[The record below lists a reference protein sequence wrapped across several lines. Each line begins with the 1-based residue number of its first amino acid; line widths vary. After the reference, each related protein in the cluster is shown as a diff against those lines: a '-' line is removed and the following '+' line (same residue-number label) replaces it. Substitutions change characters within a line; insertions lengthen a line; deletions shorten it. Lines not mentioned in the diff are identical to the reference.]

1 MTTHL
6 FMTSQTDLWSRK
18 VEKGAIL
25 AQNRIAEN
33 PVRALVAFAWPLDH
47 QKAFVGV
54 FVLKAVNVIFLSLNL
69 EVFYKVLYI
78 KLKPGTWVTS

>member
-1 MTTHL
+1 
-6 FMTSQTDLWSRK
+6 
-18 VEKGAIL
+18 
-25 AQNRIAEN
+25 
-33 PVRALVAFAWPLDH
+33 LDH

-54 FVLKAVNVIFLSLNL
+54 FVLKAVNVIFFSLNL